1 MSLLKQEISAY
12 RQPEAGLLTL
22 KKKPRR
28 NSAGAYF
35 WKKPE
40 VFYLAAR
47 QNNGNIRQYRK
58 PFNINLGTFIFFLI
72 FVYIIICVGSYLLR
86 DQKVVAYR
94 VQEGALSVDNIYT
107 AIALRDETVV
117 TSSYNGYIN
126 YYAREGERVG
136 ANQLVC
142 TVDESGQIKEI
153 LDEQNADN
161 TSLSGSDMRE
171 LRTSISG
178 FCANFSPHEFNSVYN
193 FKYELEGTVLKLA
206 NINVLENLEVINN
219 AASTQPVNLCYAP
232 ESGIITYS
240 IDGYEDKAP
249 SDLTDADFQK
259 DNYEKTQ
266 LISNE
271 LTSASDPLYRL
282 STSENWRI
290 VIQVDRT
297 TAAQLENEQY
307 VKVRFLKN
315 QYESWGQVSIIDNG
329 GEGNVLAVLE
339 LNNSMITFATD
350 RFLDVEILSDSESG
364 LKVPL
369 SAITTQEFFLIPK
382 DYITKGGSNGAT
394 GVLRETAG
402 ENGSLTT
409 EFVATQI
416 YQENDE
422 NYYLDDS
429 SLRVGDH
436 LIKPE
441 STESYTVSQTA
452 SLTGVFN
459 INKGYADFKEIQI
472 LKQNDEYALIK
483 SNTTYG
489 LSTYDY
495 IVLDASSVDVDQLIN
510 E

>member
-1 MSLLKQEISAY
+1 M
-12 RQPEAGLLTL
+12 
-22 KKKPRR
+22 
-28 NSAGAYF
+28 
-35 WKKPE
+35 
-40 VFYLAAR
+40 AAR

-315 QYESWGQVSIIDNG
+315 QYESWGQVSIID
-329 GEGNVLAVLE
+329 
-339 LNNSMITFATD
+339 S
-350 RFLDVEILSDSESG
+350 FLDVERLSDSESG
-364 LKVPL
+364 LKGPL

-489 LSTYDY
+489 LSAYDY
-495 IVLDASSVDVDQLIN
+495 IVLDASSVDADQLIN